1 MITSH
6 IVTPDMRKTEPF
18 ITGYASLSEAR
29 KALSVYWH
37 SCTFECHN
45 VTVLAD
51 TDGSRL
57 VLQEVKQ

>member
-18 ITGYASLSEAR
+18 ITGYQTLDEAV
-29 KALSVYWH
+29 KALLQDWH
-37 SCTFECHN
+37 SFTFKCHN
-45 VTVLAD
+45 VTILAD

-57 VLQEVKQ
+57 VLQEVKK

>member
-18 ITGYASLSEAR
+18 ITGYASFADAINSLIYDWPVLTLICGNA
-29 KALSVYWH
+29 V
-37 SCTFECHN
+37 
-45 VTVLAD
+45 VLAD

>member
-18 ITGYASLSEAR
+18 ITGYSSIIEAIT
-29 KALSVYWH
+29 ALSSDWPAVTL
-37 SCTFECHN
+37 SCSN
-45 VTVLAD
+45 AAVMAD

>member
-18 ITGYASLSEAR
+18 VTGYSSLSEAR
-29 KALSVYWH
+29 HALRYDWPDMRLQ
-37 SCTFECHN
+37 CHN
-45 VTVLAD
+45 ATVLAD